1 MKDIRE
7 LIKISRKIDG
17 LLETEAEVSQQD
29 LDDALFYAM
38 SMRQPQAKVKFEK
51 LKRLYEFQRHEIE
64 IRTPTPSAE
73 RVTAKQ
79 VDEAHQKA
87 ISDPS
92 LKNRA
97 AWSILKRALSDQE
110 DRDAELAEIK
120 RQDEQKRR
128 ELAKEQQA
136 QSEEQK
142 KLDEMQSA
150 YKKQVQAHNAA
161 YDALNK

>member
-7 LIKISRKIDG
+7 LIKINRKIDG

-64 IRTPTPSAE
+64 VRTPTPSAE

-79 VDEAHQKA
+79 VEEAHQKA
-87 ISDPS
+87 VADSTIKS
-92 LKNRA
+92 RA

-128 ELAKEQQA
+128 ELSKEQQA

-142 KLDEMQSA
+142 TLDKMQAA
-150 YKKQVQAHNAA
+150 YKKQVQANNAA
-161 YDALNK
+161 YDALNN